1 MMIRKR
7 ITAVAVLTGLL
18 ITTFAAAPGAVYA
31 SAKGRKNTALL
42 LGGAA
47 VYSLVKKKP
56 TQGLIL
62 GAAGLYAY
70 KRYKDKK
77 SQNRAR
83 AAARRAYA
91 RGYRAG
97 RYRNGRTVRYA
108 RARR

>member
-1 MMIRKR
+1 MTRKR
-7 ITAVAVLTGLL
+7 LGAITALMGLL
-18 ITTFAAAPGAVYA
+18 ITTFAAAPTAVYA

-56 TQGLIL
+56 TQGLVL

-70 KRYKDKK
+70 KKYKDKK

-83 AAARRAYA
+83 ASSRRAYA

-97 RYRNGRTVRYA
+97 RYRTTRTARYA

>member
-1 MMIRKR
+1 MMRKR
-7 ITAVAVLTGLL
+7 GIAIATLMGLL
-18 ITTFAAAPGAVYA
+18 ITTFAAAPSAVYA
-31 SAKGRKNTALL
+31 SAEGRKNTALL

-56 TQGLIL
+56 TQGLVL

-77 SQNRAR
+77 SATRASR
-83 AAARRAYA
+83 SYT

-97 RYRNGRTVRYA
+97 RYQGARTARLA

>member
-1 MMIRKR
+1 MIRKR
-7 ITAVAVLTGLL
+7 LTAVAILTGLL
-18 ITTFAAAPGAVYA
+18 ITTFAAAPSAVYA

-47 VYSLVKKKP
+47 AYSLVKKKP
-56 TQGLIL
+56 TQGLVL

-77 SQNRAR
+77 SQDRAR
-83 AAARRAYA
+83 IAARRAYA
-91 RGYRAG
+91 RGYRSG
-97 RYRNGRTVRYA
+97 RATGSRTVRYA